1 MAWVQSG
8 VGSAGIGLWVG
19 HESIETTNE
28 YLHANMAIKEKALAT
43 LQPVGK
49 KFRRFKA
56 DDTLLEFLATL

>member
-1 MAWVQSG
+1 
-8 VGSAGIGLWVG
+8 LWLER
-19 HESIETTNE
+19 ESIETTNE
-28 YLHANMAIKEKALAT
+28 YLHANMAIREEALAT